1 MIRRWPLAAYRPGF
15 TCQVIAAL
23 TWFAW
28 YKSDAYQQILP
39 LRTGNSQSD
48 VIVVDGVAR
57 THRATD
63 ILVAT
68 Q

>member
-1 MIRRWPLAAYRPGF
+1 MSAYAVAHMRH
-15 TCQVIAAL
+15 
-23 TWFAW
+23 
-28 YKSDAYQQILP
+28 KSDAYQQILP

-48 VIVVDGVAR
+48 VIVVDGVGR
-57 THRATD
+57 IHRATD